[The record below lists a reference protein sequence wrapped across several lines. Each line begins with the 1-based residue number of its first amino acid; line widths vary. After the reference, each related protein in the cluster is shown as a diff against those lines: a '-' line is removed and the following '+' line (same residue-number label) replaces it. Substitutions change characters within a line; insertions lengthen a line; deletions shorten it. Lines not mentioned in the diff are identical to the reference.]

1 MIDDKKLKN
10 SKEKFDVGEWRR
22 RSTEP
27 LIKFDLCESDE
38 YESDEDEKEE
48 KKSGLKNCITNS
60 STECR
65 SPGL

>member
-38 YESDEDEKEE
+38 YESDEDEKE
-48 KKSGLKNCITNS
+48 
-60 STECR
+60 
-65 SPGL
+65 